1 MAPWESAKGK
11 TSGPGRQV
19 ALAKEGAMQPTKIS
33 HMVRVMVISAAL
45 LSVSGVGVPRAGV
58 MAAQQAPGT
67 TTTIPSGVPTG
78 LPPLDPSGTE
88 PDGELRVRL
97 EHQREKAVNDDRHKR
112 LAADV
117 DRLVELSNELK
128 TEVDKTNK
136 DELSVEVIKKAQE
149 IEKLAHDVQSRMKS

>member
-1 MAPWESAKGK
+1 
-11 TSGPGRQV
+11 
-19 ALAKEGAMQPTKIS
+19 MQPTKIS
-33 HMVRVMVISAAL
+33 HRVRVTVMSAAL
-45 LSVSGVGVPRAGV
+45 LTVSGIGVPGTGA
-58 MAAQQAPGT
+58 MAAQHSPGT
-67 TTTIPSGVPTG
+67 TTTTPTGVQTG
-78 LPPLDPSGTE
+78 LPPLDAPATGTE
-88 PDGELRVRL
+88 PDGEVRARM

-117 DRLVELSNELK
+117 DRLVALSNELK